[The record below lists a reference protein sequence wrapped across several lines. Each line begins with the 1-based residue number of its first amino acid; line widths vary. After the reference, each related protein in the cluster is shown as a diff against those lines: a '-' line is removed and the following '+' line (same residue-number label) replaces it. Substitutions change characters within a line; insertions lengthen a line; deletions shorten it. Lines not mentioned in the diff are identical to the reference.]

1 MKETVEKL
9 GNSSSVSETHSGLYG
24 VHTILFR
31 FDYIEITLINTFLSY
46 TVQVNANIK
55 DMTFIAQFAGD
66 VDYLENR
73 ENDYCDCLMTL
84 LLTADP
90 SQRLII
96 CPDNHGNISH
106 ITSSMNNHI
115 PWVVE
120 FLLVF

>member
-1 MKETVEKL
+1 
-9 GNSSSVSETHSGLYG
+9 
-24 VHTILFR
+24 
-31 FDYIEITLINTFLSY
+31 
-46 TVQVNANIK
+46 
-55 DMTFIAQFAGD
+55 MTFKAEFVGED
-66 VDYLENR
+66 DCLENR
-73 ENDYCDCLMTL
+73 ENGDCDCLMTL

-120 FLLVF
+120 FQLVF

>member
-31 FDYIEITLINTFLSY
+31 FDYIEITLINTFLSF

-73 ENDYCDCLMTL
+73 ENGDCDG
-84 LLTADP
+84 LTTHP
-90 SQRLII
+90 SQRLVIW
-96 CPDNHGNISH
+96 PEKYFSLYERHR
-106 ITSSMNNHI
+106 
-115 PWVVE
+115 
-120 FLLVF
+120 